1 MRISA
6 SEGACLIGF
15 LGAARSGIAA
25 CSKGTGSGT
34 AHPVAAAVVTNAGTQ
49 LELLRTGP
57 SVAGNVPYGSTFRGP
72 DWSLSHRPILIVAEV
87 HS

>member
-49 LELLRTGP
+49 LELLRTWP
-57 SVAGNVPYGSTFRGP
+57 SAAGNVPYGSTLPGP
-72 DWSLSHRPILIVAEV
+72 DWALSRHPILIVAEV